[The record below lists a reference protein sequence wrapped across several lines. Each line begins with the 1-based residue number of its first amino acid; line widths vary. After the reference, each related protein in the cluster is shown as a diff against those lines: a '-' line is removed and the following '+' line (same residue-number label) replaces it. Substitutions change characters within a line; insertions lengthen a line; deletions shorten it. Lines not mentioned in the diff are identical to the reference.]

1 MTVNTNMDQI
11 NKPKQIVRHLRLQH
25 RGALQMVVAYNEDTY
40 RVLYDAE
47 DVDSEASSDVH
58 VDREME
64 CIYDDLILEEVEKP
78 FQEQIF
84 TDQGS
89 IEGKIRIFENKTV
102 AHFWPTE
109 DKDGLFVSFNADA
122 DPGVRS
128 LLSVA
133 QAYYN

>member
-1 MTVNTNMDQI
+1 MEQI
-11 NKPKQIVRHLRLQH
+11 TRPEQIVRHLRLQH
-25 RGALQMVVAYNEDTY
+25 RGTLQLVAAYNDDTY

-47 DVDSEASSDVH
+47 DTDGDASSDAQVG
-58 VDREME
+58 REMA
-64 CIYDDLILEEVEKP
+64 CIYDDLMLEEVEMP

-84 TDQGS
+84 TDEGS
-89 IEGKIRIFENKTV
+89 VEGKIRIFDSKTV

-109 DKDGLFVSFNADA
+109 GKDGLFVSFDADA

>member
-1 MTVNTNMDQI
+1 MEQI
-11 NKPKQIVRHLRLQH
+11 DRPKQIVRHLRLQH
-25 RGALQMVVAYNEDTY
+25 RGALQMVAAYNQDTY
-40 RVLYDAE
+40 RILYDAE
-47 DVDSEASSDVH
+47 DADGEASSDVD

-64 CIYDDLILEEVEKP
+64 CIYDDLILEEIEKP
-78 FQEQIF
+78 FQEEIF
-84 TDQGS
+84 TDEGS
-89 IEGKIRIFENKTV
+89 VRGKIRIFERKTV

-109 DKDGLFVSFNADA
+109 DKDGLFVSFTEDA